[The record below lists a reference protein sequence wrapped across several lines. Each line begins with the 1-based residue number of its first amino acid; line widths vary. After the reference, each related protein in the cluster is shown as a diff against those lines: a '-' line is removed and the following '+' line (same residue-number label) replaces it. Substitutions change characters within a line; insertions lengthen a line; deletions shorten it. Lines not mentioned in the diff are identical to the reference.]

1 MSTIPL
7 NIEQF
12 SSKIT
17 DFYRLYNTTLSNK
30 QKTLDK
36 SRKNPLASL
45 ARSAKEQSS
54 GEKIK
59 IITAEPGKEHTL
71 NGLIEFFQ
79 DNDQKSLGFLLTTD
93 KRIYKEEIFLP
104 ISISLHQTINTIK
117 NQIENINKDILDYL
131 EYGDTESTSIDID
144 SFRKLK
150 HLLEFIIHIKK
161 EHLKAIV
168 LEKNHLLQLE
178 NELVKKDKELLKRT
192 ITTME
197 TDEDFSST
205 ANEYFVNHFELDQ
218 PNIDENQPILVG
230 TTIIINSSDGHES
243 TGIVETINKAE
254 KEYSLTD
261 GRTIKF
267 NKASTKPGVRYLLH
281 ELKQEEDMIPID
293 PIMAQLTN
301 TLSELIPIFLNITNI
316 LPQNIVISR
325 PYLSY
330 SYLEKGQPPSTKP
343 SKLQF
348 VDDKQFIGIVD
359 VLYNTQNIILI
370 GTSNLN
376 RIEFQNIGDCR
387 KKLSPKHLEP
397 FIVDGFTFLSP
408 LHYQTAAQFYNR
420 LDLDDSLR
428 VQYNHFFLQFT
439 QEYLGPDKLYD
450 IPINQLTDLSLYT
463 SFRKYHLWD
472 KNIDKKPSISSL
484 YLRKAL
490 YQKIIQNEELKQCL
504 LLTND
509 CILYKKIKKNMFT
522 TFDDLMEIRQFIQ
535 NEQVPDY
542 AFFNYDP
549 NIKLAFEYKIEVK
562 KGVSNK
568 HLMEVMIRMN
578 AYEERTN
585 LLNLEDP
592 VRPIQEAFISSYP
605 SETPDVAAIQNVLF
619 SYKGDYYFNLVEQ
632 NRGISL
638 ERLLKTNPELNDDI
652 QLFSFIYVLSNYS
665 HSVNDEKLLQ
675 TSVQQETTLKEL
687 ESSLKQKEKEKIEA
701 FKLRIH
707 SAKYNHDDITLGLEN
722 SLYQAVIKNMI
733 SQEKYP
739 FNFTNPDNRRPLF
752 WGSKEFK
759 LINGINTLLYNVD
772 QTELANA
779 LSILLQENR
788 PSDVDNIQTIQN
800 ETNTN
805 YRLQMEL
812 LSSYLGADI
821 TVIGG
826 QQKMEIKYQNT
837 TRLFPNLTED
847 MVDFEKMRAHIV
859 IGKLEGFGEPL
870 FINLTPDFSQRDN
883 CFEYLLDA
891 ENNIFRELED
901 ETPYIG
907 VWDPKELTIDYEH
920 PMPEINEDEELEFK
934 IMRFCEIDG
943 RLYYKSAQIV

>member
-1 MSTIPL
+1 MSTILL

-17 DFYRLYNTTLSNK
+17 DFYRVYNTTLSNK
-30 QKTLDK
+30 QKKLEK
-36 SRKNPLASL
+36 LRKNPLAA
-45 ARSAKEQSS
+45 ARGQSS
-54 GEKIK
+54 SDKIK
-59 IITAEPGKEHTL
+59 IITSEPGKEHTL
-71 NGLIEFFQ
+71 TGLIEFFQ
-79 DNDQKSLGFLLTTD
+79 DNENKSLGFFLTTD

-104 ISISLHQTINTIK
+104 ITISLHQTINTIK

-131 EYGDTESTSIDID
+131 EYGDTETTSIDIEY
-144 SFRKLK
+144 FRKLK
-150 HLLEFIIHIKK
+150 HLLEFITHIKR
-161 EHLKAIV
+161 EHLKAIA

-178 NELVKKDKELLKRT
+178 NELVKKDKELLKKT
-192 ITTME
+192 ITVME
-197 TDEDFSST
+197 TDEDFSSA
-205 ANEYFVNHFELDQ
+205 ANEYFVNHFKLDQ
-218 PNIDENQPILVG
+218 TNFDEDQPILVG
-230 TTIIINSSDGHES
+230 TTIVLNSSEGDES
-243 TGIVETINKAE
+243 IGIVETIHKDR
-254 KEYSLTD
+254 KEYTLTD
-261 GRTIKF
+261 GRTVKF

-281 ELKQEEDMIPID
+281 ELKQEEDMIHID
-293 PIMAQLTN
+293 PIIDQLTSS
-301 TLSELIPIFLNITNI
+301 TPELIPIFLNIANI

-330 SYLEKGQPPSTKP
+330 SYLEKSQPPSAKP
-343 SKLQF
+343 STLQL
-348 VDDKQFIGIVD
+348 VDDKQFIGMVD
-359 VLYNTQNIILI
+359 LLYNTQNIILI
-370 GTSNLN
+370 GTSNFN
-376 RIEFQNIGDCR
+376 RIEHHNIGDCR

-428 VQYNHFFLQFT
+428 VEYNQFFLQFT
-439 QEYLGPDKLYD
+439 QEYVGPDKLYD
-450 IPINQLTDLSLYT
+450 IPIKQLNDLSLYT

-472 KNIDKKPSISSL
+472 KTVDKKPSISSL

-490 YQKIIQNEELKQCL
+490 YQKITKNEELKQCI
-504 LLTND
+504 LLTSD
-509 CILYKKIKKNMFT
+509 CVLYKKIKKNMFA
-522 TFDDLMEIRQFIQ
+522 TFDELMEVRQFIQ
-535 NEQVPDY
+535 NDQVPDY

-578 AYEERTN
+578 AYEERYN
-585 LLNLEDP
+585 LVNLDDP
-592 VRPIQEAFISSYP
+592 TRPIREAFIASYP
-605 SETPDVAAIQNVLF
+605 SETPDLEAIQNVLF
-619 SYKGDYYFNLVEQ
+619 SYKGDYYFSLVEQ

-638 ERLLKTNPELNDDI
+638 ERILKTNPELNDDI

-665 HSVNDEKLLQ
+665 QSVNEEKLLQ
-675 TSVQQETTLKEL
+675 TSVQQEATLKEL

-739 FNFTNPDNRRPLF
+739 FNFTNVDERRPRFL
-752 WGSKEFK
+752 GTKQFK
-759 LINGINTLLYNVD
+759 LINGVNTLLYSAD

-779 LSILLQENR
+779 LSIFLQENR
-788 PSDVDNIQTIQN
+788 PSDMDNIRTIQN

-805 YRLQMEL
+805 YKLQMEL

-821 TVIGG
+821 TVIG

-883 CFEYLLDA
+883 CFEYLVDA
-891 ENNIFRELED
+891 DKNIFRELED

-907 VWDPKELTIDYEH
+907 VWDPIELTIDYQH
-920 PMPEINEDEELEFK
+920 PMPDINEDEELEFQV
-934 IMRFCEIDG
+934 MRFCEIDG
-943 RLYYKSAQIV
+943 RLYYKLTQIV

>member
-17 DFYRLYNTTLSNK
+17 DFYRVYNTTLSNK

-36 SRKNPLASL
+36 SRKNPLASHS
-45 ARSAKEQSS
+45 RKSS

-71 NGLIEFFQ
+71 TGVIEFFQ
-79 DNDQKSLGFLLTTD
+79 DNDQKSLGFFLTTD

-104 ISISLHQTINTIK
+104 ISISLHQTINKIK
-117 NQIENINKDILDYL
+117 NQIENINKEILDYL
-131 EYGDTESTSIDID
+131 EYGDSETTSIDIEY
-144 SFRKLK
+144 FRKLK
-150 HLLEFIIHIKK
+150 HLLDFIIHIKG
-161 EHLKAIV
+161 EHIKTIV

-178 NELVKKDKELLKRT
+178 NELVKRDKELFKKT
-192 ITTME
+192 ITAIE
-197 TDEDFSST
+197 SADEDFSSA
-205 ANEYFVNHFELDQ
+205 ANEYFVNHFKLDQ

-230 TTIIINSSDGHES
+230 TTIIINSSEGDET
-243 TGIVETINKAE
+243 TGIVETIDKAR
-254 KEYSLTD
+254 KEYKLTD
-261 GRTIKF
+261 GKTVKF
-267 NKASTKPGVRYLLH
+267 NKATTKPGVRYLLH
-281 ELKQEEDMIPID
+281 ELKQEEDMIHID
-293 PIMAQLTN
+293 PIIAQLT
-301 TLSELIPIFLNITNI
+301 SRWPELIPILLDITNI

-330 SYLEKGQPPSTKP
+330 SYLDKGQPPSTNP

-370 GTSNLN
+370 GTSNFN
-376 RIEFQNIGDCR
+376 RIELINIGDCR
-387 KKLSPKHLEP
+387 KKLSLKHLEP

-428 VQYNHFFLQFT
+428 VEYNHFFLQFT
-439 QEYLGPDKLYD
+439 QEYVGPDKLYD
-450 IPINQLTDLSLYT
+450 IPIKQLTDLSLYT

-472 KNIDKKPSISSL
+472 KNIDKNPSLSSL
-484 YLRKAL
+484 YLRKAM

-504 LLTND
+504 LLTGD
-509 CILYKKIKKNMFT
+509 CILYKKIKKNMFI
-522 TFDDLMEIRQFIQ
+522 TFDELMEVRQFIQ

-578 AYEERTN
+578 AYEERYN
-585 LLNLEDP
+585 LLDLENP
-592 VRPIQEAFISSYP
+592 TSPILEAFIAAYP
-605 SETPDVAAIQNVLF
+605 SETPDVDAIQNVLF

-652 QLFSFIYVLSNYS
+652 QLFSFIYVLSNY
-665 HSVNDEKLLQ
+665 LQ
-675 TSVQQETTLKEL
+675 TVNEEKMLQQVVQQETTIKDL
-687 ESSLKQKEKEKIEA
+687 ETSLKQKEKEIIEG
-701 FKLRIH
+701 FKLRIY
-707 SAKYNHDDITLGLEN
+707 SAKYNSDDITLGLEN

-733 SQEKYP
+733 SQVKYP
-739 FNFTNPDNRRPLF
+739 FNFLNPDNRPALF
-752 WGSKEFK
+752 WGTKDFK
-759 LINGINTLLYNVD
+759 LINGVNTLIYSVD

-788 PSDVDNIQTIQN
+788 PDDVDNIETLQN

-805 YRLQMEL
+805 YKLQLEL

-821 TVIGG
+821 TVIG

-847 MVDFEKMRAHIV
+847 MVDFGKKRVHIV
-859 IGKLEGFGEPL
+859 IGRLDGLGEPL
-870 FINLTPDFSQRDN
+870 FVNLIPDFSQRDN

-891 ENNIFRELED
+891 NKNIFRELED

-907 VWDPKELTIDYEH
+907 VWDPKELTIDYQQ

-943 RLYYKSAQIV
+943 RLYYNFTQIV